1 MGKNLKKYGEERM
14 NELVVKD
21 NALINASY
29 NLEMVEQRLILLA
42 IVEARNSGK
51 GINTNDALS
60 VHASSYVET
69 FQVTRQAAYMALKTA
84 CDDLFERRFSYQS
97 LTENGNIKNHKSRW
111 VSEVVY
117 NDKEATVELIFA
129 PAVVPLITRLEEQFT
144 SYELKKISGL
154 KSKYSLRLY
163 EILSSW
169 KGVGKT
175 PVIELERFRSM
186 LGLGVSDYKGMS
198 DFKKYVL
205 ELAIKQINEHT
216 DITVKYEQHKKGR
229 MIAGFS
235 FQFKVK
241 ERPKA
246 EKPVRDPDTGD
257 LFVKLS
263 DAQRHMFGAKL
274 AKDPRIQSEW
284 ATKLPSNDFE
294 QFGAALADLLL
305 QEKHFKEFFP
315 IMVEYGYQPPKAPH

>member
-1 MGKNLKKYGEERM
+1 M

-60 VHASSYVET
+60 VHAASYMET
-69 FQVTRQAAYMALKTA
+69 FEVTRQAAYMALKTA

-97 LTENGNIKNHKSRW
+97 LTENGNVKNHKSRW

-117 NDKEATVELIFA
+117 NDNEATVELIFA

-205 ELAIKQINEHT
+205 ELAIRQINEHT

-229 MIAGFS
+229 IIAGFS

-246 EKPVRDPDTGD
+246 EKPARDPDTGD

-263 DAQRHMFGAKL
+263 DAQRHMFAAKL
-274 AKDPRIQSEW
+274 S
-284 ATKLPSNDFE
+284 KLPEMNTYSHGTESYE
-294 QFGAALADLLL
+294 QFAVRIAEMLLDRNKAKELYPMLKKVGYLHSAAA
-305 QEKHFKEFFP
+305 
-315 IMVEYGYQPPKAPH
+315 

>member
-1 MGKNLKKYGEERM
+1 M

-60 VHASSYVET
+60 VHASSYMET

-235 FQFKVK
+235 FQFKLK
-241 ERPKA
+241 DRPKA
-246 EKPVRDPDTGD
+246 EKPARDPDAD
-257 LFVKLS
+257 LKLS
-263 DAQRHMFGAKL
+263 DAQRHMFAAKL
-274 AKDPRIQSEW
+274 AK
-284 ATKLPSNDFE
+284 LPEMSTYSHGTESYE
-294 QFGAALADLLL
+294 QFAVRIAEMLLDRNKAKELFPLLKKVGYLHSSAA
-305 QEKHFKEFFP
+305 
-315 IMVEYGYQPPKAPH
+315 

>member
-205 ELAIKQINEHT
+205 ELAIRQINEHT

-229 MIAGFS
+229 LIAGFS

-246 EKPVRDPDTGD
+246 EKPVRDPD
-257 LFVKLS
+257 FVKLS
-263 DAQRHMFGAKL
+263 DAQRHMFAAKL
-274 AKDPRIQSEW
+274 AK
-284 ATKLPSNDFE
+284 LPDMSVYSHGTESYE
-294 QFGAALADLLL
+294 QFAVRIAEMLLEQSRAKELYPMLKKVGYLHSPAA
-305 QEKHFKEFFP
+305 
-315 IMVEYGYQPPKAPH
+315 